1 MRFVILPN
9 RCAHRVGWCQP
20 PRVVAVNMA
29 RYDQAVCTEAGAR
42 ADNICCRPLPFMMRI
57 LHAAQDRSR
66 PAVPLLF
73 RG

>member
-1 MRFVILPN
+1 MRFVICRTDARTGSDGAN
-9 RCAHRVGWCQP
+9 RRVAG
-20 PRVVAVNMA
+20 VNMA
-29 RYDQAVCTEAGAR
+29 RYDQALCTEAGTR

-73 RG
+73 RD

>member
-1 MRFVILPN
+1 MSGDALRDFAEPMRAQGSDDAN
-9 RCAHRVGWCQP
+9 R
-20 PRVVAVNMA
+20 RVVAVNMA
-29 RYDQAVCTEAGAR
+29 RYDQALCTEAGAR
-42 ADNICCRPLPFMMRI
+42 ADNPLPFMMRI